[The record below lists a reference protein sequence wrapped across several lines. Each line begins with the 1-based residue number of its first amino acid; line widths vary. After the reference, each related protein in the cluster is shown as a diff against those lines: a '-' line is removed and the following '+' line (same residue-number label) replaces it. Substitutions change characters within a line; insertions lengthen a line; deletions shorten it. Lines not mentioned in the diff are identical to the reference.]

1 MSRSRLLALAVAA
14 TTFAA
19 FAPALR
25 AGFVEWDDHYNFLNN
40 PYYRGLGRA
49 QLGWML
55 TSAWSGHWAPLT
67 WLTLAADFRLWGMA
81 PFGYHLTS
89 LLLHAAAA
97 AVFFFVAARL
107 LARAQPQ
114 AAAGAIQAGAV
125 VAALVF
131 AVHPLRVES
140 VVWISERRDVLSGLF
155 YLLTVLAYLR
165 AADAAAGT
173 RRRWLALSIATYA
186 LAMTSKAIVMSLP
199 AVLLVLDAYPLRRL
213 TGHWRERV
221 LEKVP
226 YVAIAGA
233 GAVAAAKLV
242 AEIKTLAEYPLW
254 VRPAV
259 FGHNLVFYL
268 EKTVLPQGLSP
279 LYELPARWALGDGRL
294 LLGLILPIVLTLI
307 VLAMRH
313 RWPAPLAVWVA
324 YVLTLLPVGGL
335 AIQAGPQ
342 LAADRYTYLACMGLA
357 LLAGG
362 ACALALGSAALA
374 PRLRRLVA
382 ATAVV
387 VLLGLGALSWQQ
399 AAIWHDSVVLW
410 THATGVD
417 PACAKC
423 QNRLGASLHAAG
435 LSAAGIAPMQRAVVL
450 RPDVGD
456 YRADLGL
463 VLVWLGRPAE
473 ALPQLERAVEAF
485 PDNVD
490 LQSRLGAALT
500 QSGHP
505 EQARRRLETAL
516 GRRPDHVGAL
526 TEMGFALVAADDV
539 AAAVPYFERAITRA
553 PRAAAPRYGLTRAVV
568 ALGDR
573 ARAERELAA
582 LRAIDPRAAE
592 LAERA
597 ARR

>member
-1 MSRSRLLALAVAA
+1 
-14 TTFAA
+14 
-19 FAPALR
+19 
-25 AGFVEWDDHYNFLNN
+25 
-40 PYYRGLGRA
+40 
-49 QLGWML
+49 L

-114 AAAGAIQAGAV
+114 AAEGAIQAGAV
-125 VAALVF
+125 AAALAF
-131 AVHPLRVES
+131 A
-140 VVWISERRDVLSGLF
+140 
-155 YLLTVLAYLR
+155 
-165 AADAAAGT
+165 
-173 RRRWLALSIATYA
+173 
-186 LAMTSKAIVMSLP
+186 
-199 AVLLVLDAYPLRRL
+199 AYPLRRL
-213 TGHWRERV
+213 TGHWRKRV

-226 YVAIAGA
+226 YVVIAGA

-324 YVLTLLPVGGL
+324 YVITLLPVGGL

-357 LLAGG
+357 LLGGG
-362 ACALALGSAALA
+362 ACALALGPAALT
-374 PRLRRLVA
+374 PRLRGLVA

-387 VLLGLGALSWQQ
+387 VLLGLAALSWQH
-399 AAIWHDSVVLW
+399 AAIWHDSVALW

-423 QNRLGASLHAAG
+423 QNRL
-435 LSAAGIAPMQRAVVL
+435 
-450 RPDVGD
+450 
-456 YRADLGL
+456 
-463 VLVWLGRPAE
+463 
-473 ALPQLERAVEAF
+473 
-485 PDNVD
+485 
-490 LQSRLGAALT
+490 
-500 QSGHP
+500 
-505 EQARRRLETAL
+505 
-516 GRRPDHVGAL
+516 
-526 TEMGFALVAADDV
+526 
-539 AAAVPYFERAITRA
+539 
-553 PRAAAPRYGLTRAVV
+553 
-568 ALGDR
+568 
-573 ARAERELAA
+573 
-582 LRAIDPRAAE
+582 
-592 LAERA
+592 
-597 ARR
+597 

>member
-1 MSRSRLLALAVAA
+1 MSRSRLLALAIAVV
-14 TTFAA
+14 TFAA
-19 FAPALR
+19 FAPALQ

-165 AADAAAGT
+165 AADAAAGA
-173 RRRWLALSIATYA
+173 RRRWLALSIAAYA

-213 TGHWRERV
+213 TGHWRERAI
-221 LEKVP
+221 EKVP
-226 YVAIAGA
+226 YVVIAGA

-259 FGHNLVFYL
+259 FGHTLVFYL

-279 LYELPARWALGDGRL
+279 LYELPARWTLSDGRL
-294 LLGLILPIVLTLI
+294 LFGLILPIVLTV
-307 VLAMRH
+307 VLLAVRR
-313 RWPAPLAVWVA
+313 RWPAPLAVWIA
-324 YVLTLLPVGGL
+324 YVITLMPVGGL

-342 LAADRYTYLACMGLA
+342 LTADRYTYLACMGIA

-362 ACALALGSAALA
+362 ACALALGSAVLA
-374 PRLRRLVA
+374 PRLRRVVA
-382 ATAVV
+382 ATVV
-387 VLLGLGALSWQQ
+387 VALLGLGVLSWQQ
-399 AAIWHDSVVLW
+399 TAIWHDSVALW

-417 PACAKC
+417 PTCAKC
-423 QNRLGASLHAAG
+423 QNRMGASLHAAG
-435 LSAAGIAPMQRAVVL
+435 RSAAGIAPMQRAVML

-473 ALPQLERAVEAF
+473 AVPQLERAVEAF

-516 GRRPDHVGAL
+516 RRRPDHVGAL

-582 LRAIDPRAAE
+582 LRAIDPRAAD